1 MTRPANNRSK
11 RENEIDTTRCVAN
24 NSRENSSGSV
34 VTCRCANYYQTSL
47 AERGK
52 NHYQQLSRKW
62 FQSVEHDET
71 WMKEA
76 TLTASLAHAGSIINN
91 LQVRRVKSRWGKRY
105 FNTYYRCS
113 VVVHGVNCIKSAS
126 WIRVGGK
133 LVGCEMNFL
142 LFQPDFYYWRC
153 SEAQSYQYCE
163 LRVAVPYRRVP
174 DTNIIINICYIH
186 WRRLHQG
193 CRFRPWI
200 VSSSSI

>member
-1 MTRPANNRSK
+1 MRQLLSPNFNGRERKKSLPATKQKLVSISNMMRL
-11 RENEIDTTRCVAN
+11 
-24 NSRENSSGSV
+24 G
-34 VTCRCANYYQTSL
+34 
-47 AERGK
+47 
-52 NHYQQLSRKW
+52 W
-62 FQSVEHDET
+62 
-71 WMKEA
+71 KEA

-91 LQVRRVKSRWGKRY
+91 LQVRWVKSRWGKRY

-133 LVGCEMNFL
+133 LVGCEMKIL
-142 LFQPDFYYWRC
+142 LVQPDFYYWRC

-193 CRFRPWI
+193 CRFRPGLLAQVVFRLEKKRLTCNRFFI
-200 VSSSSI
+200 CPLSRLE